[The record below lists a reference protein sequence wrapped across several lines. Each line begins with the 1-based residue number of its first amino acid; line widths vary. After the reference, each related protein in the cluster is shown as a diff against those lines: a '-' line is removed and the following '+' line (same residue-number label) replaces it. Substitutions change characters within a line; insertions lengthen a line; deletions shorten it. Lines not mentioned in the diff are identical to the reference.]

1 MSNKVLIVE
10 NGISNSTSHKK
21 VIIIIIKRDE
31 QRHNATSKTF
41 LKLLKNFH

>member
-21 VIIIIIKRDE
+21 SNNNNNNNNKKRW
-31 QRHNATSKTF
+31 AKT
-41 LKLLKNFH
+41 

>member
-21 VIIIIIKRDE
+21 SNNNNNNKKRW
-31 QRHNATSKTF
+31 AKT
-41 LKLLKNFH
+41 